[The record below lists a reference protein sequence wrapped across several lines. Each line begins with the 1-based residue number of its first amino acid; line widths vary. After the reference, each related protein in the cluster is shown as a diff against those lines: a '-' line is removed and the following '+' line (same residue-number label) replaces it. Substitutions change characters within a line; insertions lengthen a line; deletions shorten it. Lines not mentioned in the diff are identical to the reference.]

1 MESDGYIK
9 EETMT
14 LGQRCAGLALSVIL
28 LSAVESNAGI
38 VDHWNQSETALTG
51 ADAVALFNALN
62 AEVQWNNGGFRQ
74 PSRMKN
80 ADWGKLSVF
89 CDTHAS
95 AVCLIRWTGA
105 PYPTGRIEITAAE
118 LNGRTACSGDFSFS
132 DSGIT
137 IECGARGF
145 VIARRLAGITDTAPT
160 GTLAVHWCE
169 DRTIDNIQ
177 ICLTRSDF
185 RTSRTFPLEKFYLR
199 LPGAEPV
206 VVTVGPGEPGPS
218 QKTGNIAF
226 DGGAGDASW
235 MGSIGYGSDGK
246 LYSVL
251 ISWSYFILS
260 GNPDMRNVYIKNIRE
275 LDGDREILNPDGKN
289 RAIRMKA
296 VSDIAAVHPEFR

>member
-1 MESDGYIK
+1 MKISSLRNLYAAW
-9 EETMT
+9 ML
-14 LGQRCAGLALSVIL
+14 LGNPVAAG
-28 LSAVESNAGI
+28 AGRI
-38 VDHWNQSETALTG
+38 VDHWNQNEAALAG
-51 ADAVALFNALN
+51 VPAAGLFAALN
-62 AEVQWNNGGFRQ
+62 AEVRWNNGGFRQ
-74 PSRMKN
+74 PSRMKS
-80 ADWGKLSVF
+80 ADWGKLSVL

-95 AVCLIRWTGA
+95 TVCLIRWTGTTDPA
-105 PYPTGRIEITAAE
+105 GRIEITAAE
-118 LNGRTACSGDFSFS
+118 LGGRSACSDEFSFS
-132 DSGIT
+132 DNGIT

-145 VIARRLAGITDTAPT
+145 AIARRLARIPDAAPA
-160 GTLAVHWCE
+160 GGLAVHWCE
-169 DRTIDNIQ
+169 ERTVDDIQ
-177 ICLTRSDF
+177 ICLTRGPH

-235 MGSIGYGSDGK
+235 MGSIGFGSDGK

-275 LDGDREILNPDGKN
+275 LDGDREMLNPDGKN

-296 VSDIAAVHPEFR
+296 VADIASVHPEFARLEFR